1 MSMHAAPFLL
11 TASRIAGVFLFAPV
25 LGSAGIP
32 YSIRAIL
39 CVMLAVAIYP
49 ALPPALQG
57 PVHADIPTVGILVAG
72 ELFIGM
78 TIGLLAAIPVLS
90 VQLAGVI
97 LGQQMAFSLVESF
110 NPVTDSSADV
120 VGQFMLYMAI
130 GVFVLIGGLEGMYLA
145 VARTFDAVPF
155 GVLAP
160 SATPLD
166 LLVGLVSSGFELAM
180 RVSAP
185 VLGVLILEMIAM
197 GLLMKTMPSLNILSV
212 GFAVKILMGFGA
224 VLMAIPAVGDI
235 VMEFIGISMQEILK
249 WTATAGSA

>member
-1 MSMHAAPFLL
+1 MHTAPFLL
-11 TASRIAGVFLFAPV
+11 ITSRIAGVFLFAPV

-32 YSIRAIL
+32 PVIRGML

-49 ALPPALQG
+49 AIPHALQG
-57 PVHADIPTVGILVAG
+57 PIQADVPTVALLVAG
-72 ELFIGM
+72 EIFIGLV
-78 TIGLLAAIPVLS
+78 IGLLAAIPILS

-110 NPVTDSSADV
+110 NPVTDTSADV

-130 GVFVLIGGLEGMYLA
+130 GIFILIGGMEGMYLA
-145 VARTFDAVPF
+145 IARTFDTIPF
-155 GVLAP
+155 GGLSP
-160 SATPLD
+160 SDTPLD
-166 LLVGLVSSGFELAM
+166 LLIGLVSSGFELAM

-224 VLMAIPAVGDI
+224 VLMAMPTIGDI
-235 VMEFIGISMQEILK
+235 VHEFISGSMRDVIG
-249 WTATAGSA
+249 WATAMR